1 VAKEAADSEACKVA
15 EATPSAAWEAWE
27 AWAETEA
34 AALGVETPVV
44 EIIAAT
50 EALEA
55 TKPMILEAGDILVR
69 RGLLNQAQMEE
80 SRAASNGGGILESVV
95 QKGFVK
101 EEVALKAIAE
111 ELGIDYIDLREANVD
126 LSLLQNFP
134 QKLIYRHSIFP
145 VKKEGRRL
153 YVATSNPLELYPLDE
168 AAAALNCAVVP
179 LVAEKIEI
187 AKLVKK
193 HLGVGSETV
202 EGLMAARSDEDD
214 DIELLEKFEAD
225 GSELSEQAQEASVVR
240 LVNEILVEAV
250 DARASDVHI
259 ESQASGIV
267 VRYRIDGILQ
277 TQPVPPEINRFQA
290 AIISRLKIMA
300 KLNIAEKRLPQDG
313 RIKLRVHGREI
324 DIRVSVIPMIHG
336 ESLVMRILDKGAMKF
351 DLRSLG
357 MGEETYRLFSELI
370 RIPHGIILVTGPT
383 GSGKTTTLYSSLLE
397 IKSPENKIITT
408 EDPVEYQLDGINQIQ
423 VHPKIGLTFAASL
436 RSILRHDPDI
446 VLVGEIRD
454 AETAENAIQASL
466 TGHTVFSTLHT
477 NDASGS
483 FTRIIDMGIEP
494 FLVASTVEGIMAQRL
509 VRRLCPQCKKPY
521 HPKRD
526 ELPRDFPWE
535 KLDGQPLYL
544 PEGCRACRGLGYAGR
559 FGIYELL
566 ITNEEIRQLAHDRAS
581 SFVIKQLALKH
592 GMLTL
597 RMDAF
602 RKVLEGTT
610 SMDEVLRATKGDTI
624 G

>member
-1 VAKEAADSEACKVA
+1 
-15 EATPSAAWEAWE
+15 
-27 AWAETEA
+27 
-34 AALGVETPVV
+34 
-44 EIIAAT
+44 
-50 EALEA
+50 
-55 TKPMILEAGDILVR
+55 MILEAGEILVR
-69 RGLLNQAQMEE
+69 RGLVNESQLAE
-80 SRAASNGGGILESVV
+80 SRAAMNGGGIIESAI
-95 QKGFVK
+95 QKGFVR
-101 EEVALKAIAE
+101 EEDALKAVADE
-111 ELGIDYIDLREANVD
+111 FGLEFIDLREANVD
-126 LSLLQNFP
+126 LDLLPNFP
-134 QKLIYRHSIFP
+134 QKLIYRHGIFP
-145 VKKEGRRL
+145 VRKEGRRIFI
-153 YVATSNPLELYPLDE
+153 ATSNPLELYPLDE
-168 AAAALNCAVVP
+168 AAAALHCPVVP

-202 EGLMAARSDEDD
+202 EGLMAARSNEDD
-214 DIELLEKFEAD
+214 EIELLEKFEAD

-240 LVNEILVEAV
+240 LVNEILVEAI

-259 ESQASGIV
+259 ESQAAGIV
-267 VRYRIDGILQ
+267 IRYRIDGILQ
-277 TQPVPPEINRFQA
+277 NQPVPPEINRFQA

-357 MGEETYRLFSELI
+357 MGEETYRVFSELI

-397 IKSPENKIITT
+397 IRSPENKIITT

-477 NDASGS
+477 NDAAGA
-483 FTRIIDMGIEP
+483 FTRIVDMGVEP

-509 VRRLCPQCKKPY
+509 VRRLCPECKESY
-521 HPKRD
+521 HPTKD
-526 ELPRDFPWE
+526 ELPRDFPLE
-535 KLDGQPLYL
+535 KLDGKPLFR
-544 PEGCRACRGLGYAGR
+544 PQGCRMCRGLGYTGR

-581 SFVIKQLALKH
+581 SFEIKQLGLKH

>member
-1 VAKEAADSEACKVA
+1 
-15 EATPSAAWEAWE
+15 
-27 AWAETEA
+27 
-34 AALGVETPVV
+34 
-44 EIIAAT
+44 
-50 EALEA
+50 
-55 TKPMILEAGDILVR
+55 MMLEAGDILVQ
-69 RGLLNQAQMEE
+69 RGLVNQAQMDE
-80 SRAASNGGGILESVV
+80 SRAAMNGGGILESVV
-95 QKGFVK
+95 QKGFIK
-101 EEVALKAIAE
+101 EEVALKAIAD

-126 LSLLQNFP
+126 LSLLQSFP
-134 QKLIYRHSIFP
+134 QKLIYRHAIFP
-145 VKKEGRRL
+145 VRKEGRRV

-168 AAAALNCAVVP
+168 ATAALNCAVVP

-214 DIELLEKFEAD
+214 EIELLEKFEAD

-240 LVNEILVEAV
+240 LVNEILVEAI

-259 ESQASGIV
+259 ESQAGGIV

-357 MGEETYRLFSELI
+357 MGEETYRQFSELI

-397 IKSPENKIITT
+397 IRSSENKIITT

-446 VLVGEIRD
+446 VLIGEIRD

-477 NDASGS
+477 NDAAGS

-521 HPKRD
+521 HPTRD

-535 KLDGQPLYL
+535 QLDGKPLYM
-544 PEGCRACRGLGYAGR
+544 PEGCRVCRGLGYSGR

-581 SFVIKQLALKH
+581 SFEIKKLGLKH

-610 SMDEVLRATKGDTI
+610 SMDEVLRATKGDSI